1 VRQRGGDSEVELTT
15 ASTTAAATTAAAAST
30 AASATAA
37 AAAAAEAALT
47 ARAAAAA
54 QAEAAAFTAHGSVPP
69 ADIWVSTLASLG
81 HRSPHRDSWDSLPRD
96 ARLDRWGRSPRSFR
110 CFPPPWATPE
120 YLSWLYMPLILCA
133 AGHPGGQ
140 QLLDLRSPSCTAQ
153 PVARG
158 GLGCIPHLVYS
169 AVDETTEEEAA
180 YLLRQVT
187 VLDFGLLIS
196 TLREALDSLRLTAR
210 DIERAF
216 DGTLHL
222 PAVLQDVII
231 GTAAPLHDRFMGV
244 LDETAAELVGWAS
257 RAERQRLARVADDA
271 EPGTILL

>member
-1 VRQRGGDSEVELTT
+1 
-15 ASTTAAATTAAAAST
+15 
-30 AASATAA
+30 
-37 AAAAAEAALT
+37 
-47 ARAAAAA
+47 
-54 QAEAAAFTAHGSVPP
+54 
-69 ADIWVSTLASLG
+69 
-81 HRSPHRDSWDSLPRD
+81 
-96 ARLDRWGRSPRSFR
+96 
-110 CFPPPWATPE
+110 
-120 YLSWLYMPLILCA
+120 
-133 AGHPGGQ
+133 
-140 QLLDLRSPSCTAQ
+140 
-153 PVARG
+153 
-158 GLGCIPHLVYS
+158 
-169 AVDETTEEEAA
+169 VDETTEEEAA